1 MNKVLLVSSLVA
13 ISGLAQADTLG
24 LTIGVNAWQQS
35 FDGSV
40 RSGNLGSSIDLEN
53 DLDYDGDTGANVYV
67 SFEHP
72 IPLIPNF
79 RIENTE
85 LKVEEND
92 TLIRDVDFDGGSYVT
107 ATPFEATVDLSH
119 TDLTAYY
126 EVLDN
131 WVSLDVGVTA
141 RFFQEG
147 VELSNLRQTGTVE
160 IDYTLPML
168 YAAVKFELPLSG
180 LYVGGKANASNYDK
194 RDVLDYSVN
203 LGYETDLGLGLE
215 LGYRSLS
222 VEESSRQEDYDITV
236 DGAYAGVFFH
246 F

>member
-1 MNKVLLVSSLVA
+1 
-13 ISGLAQADTLG
+13 
-24 LTIGVNAWQQS
+24 
-35 FDGSV
+35 
-40 RSGNLGSSIDLEN
+40 
-53 DLDYDGDTGANVYV
+53 
-67 SFEHP
+67 
-72 IPLIPNF
+72 
-79 RIENTE
+79 
-85 LKVEEND
+85 
-92 TLIRDVDFDGGSYVT
+92 
-107 ATPFEATVDLSH
+107 
-119 TDLTAYY
+119 
-126 EVLDN
+126 
-131 WVSLDVGVTA
+131 
-141 RFFQEG
+141 
-147 VELSNLRQTGTVE
+147 
-160 IDYTLPML
+160 ML

>member
-1 MNKVLLVSSLVA
+1 MKKLLLASSL
-13 ISGLAQADTLG
+13 LAVSNLALADTLG
-24 LTIGVNAWQQS
+24 LKIGINAWQQS

-40 RSGNLGSSIDLEN
+40 RSGGLGSAIDLEN
-53 DLDYDGDTGANVYV
+53 DLNYDGDTGANVYA

-79 RIENTE
+79 RIENTG
-85 LKVEEND
+85 LKVEENN
-92 TLIRDVDFDGGSYVT
+92 TLIRDIDFDGGSYVT
-107 ATPFEATVDLSH
+107 ATPFEATIDLSH
-119 TDLTAYY
+119 TDFTAYY

-131 WVSLDVGVTA
+131 WVSLDIGVTA

-147 VELSNLRQTGTVE
+147 VELSNLRQAGTID
-160 IDYTLPML
+160 IDYTLPMV

-180 LYVGGKANASNYDK
+180 LYVGGKANASDYDK

>member
-1 MNKVLLVSSLVA
+1 MKKLLLASSLLA
-13 ISGLAQADTLG
+13 LSGLAQAAALG
-24 LTIGVNAWQQS
+24 LTIGANAWQQS
-35 FDGSV
+35 FDGRG

-53 DLDYDGDTGANVYV
+53 DLNYDGDTGANFYA

-72 IPLIPNF
+72 IPLIPNI
-79 RIENTE
+79 RIEQTE
-85 LKVEEND
+85 LKVEENN
-92 TLIRDVDFDGGSYVT
+92 TLIRDVDFGGGSYPT
-107 ATPFEATVDLSH
+107 ATPFESAVDLSH
-119 TDLTAYY
+119 TDLTVYY
-126 EVLDN
+126 EILDN
-131 WVSLDVGVTA
+131 WVSLDIGLTA

-147 VELSNLRQTGTVE
+147 VEISALGQTGSVE
-160 IDYTLPML
+160 IDNTLPIL
-168 YAAVKFELPLSG
+168 YAAVKLELPLSG

-194 RDVLDYSVN
+194 RDVIDYSVN